1 MHCLAWATPRLPVL
15 LRRLLHHCDH
25 DLLRCLGRLPFTGL
39 GILAGLL
46 VTSILLILGAVR
58 YLVNRLAPE
67 VQEDA
72 D

>member
-1 MHCLAWATPRLPVL
+1 MSYYAIATLMA
-15 LRRLLHHCDH
+15 
-25 DLLRCLGRLPFTGL
+25 
-39 GILAGLL
+39 ILAGLL